1 MTRVRDWL
9 DTLPDWLNLPIIVFF
24 IALALCITFWCLAFP
39 ILLVVNTLNPL
50 WFFLYIILA
59 PLDAGVLAILFGDDG
74 IL

>member
-9 DTLPDWLNLPIIVFF
+9 DTLPDWLNIAIRVFF
-24 IALALCITFWCLAFP
+24 ITLALCITFWCLIFP

-50 WFFLYIILA
+50 WLFLYIILA
-59 PLDAGVLAILFGDDG
+59 PLDAGVLTILFGDDG

>member
-9 DTLPDWLNLPIIVFF
+9 DTLPDWLNLAIRVSF
-24 IALALCITFWCLAFP
+24 IALAFCIIFWCLIFP

-50 WFFLYIILA
+50 WFFLYIIFA
-59 PLDAGVLAILFGDDG
+59 PLDIGIWVILFGDDG